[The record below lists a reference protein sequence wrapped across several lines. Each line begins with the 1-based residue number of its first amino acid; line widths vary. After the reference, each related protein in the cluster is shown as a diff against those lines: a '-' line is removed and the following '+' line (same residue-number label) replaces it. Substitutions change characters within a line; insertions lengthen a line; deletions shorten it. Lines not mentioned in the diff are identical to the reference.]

1 MKTIK
6 TSMQRSLKQTFALF
20 LCVLGAAMIA
30 QADDLIVFK
39 GSSVR
44 VAVGGIQKITIANPA
59 IIDAKPATDGQ
70 SVLVSGL
77 AEGNSELRIA
87 TLQGSELVTNVVV
100 RSDVAQM
107 LDEIKQLLSDVEGLN
122 ITVVGNK
129 IVLQGNII
137 TKSDYDKV
145 TKVVGAYS
153 SIILNMSTF
162 DVSGMN
168 KYVEQAILQD
178 IGISTVTAHVVGDTV
193 VLEGT
198 VYSQT
203 DLKRAEE
210 VARLRMPNVKNLITV
225 QDVMIETDV
234 QFVQISGD
242 KSKDMGY
249 NVLDSLGV
257 SLGGTATGGTGSG
270 GRIPITFGASAT
282 ASAQLKAL
290 LGNGTG
296 KIVASPHISTKSGEE
311 GSFQSGGTTYFE
323 ISGSVGGN
331 LQSVDY
337 GVILKVKP
345 TLQGHDQIL
354 NQVTIEVSM
363 PVGSGGGVLQLQ
375 KYSTSCT
382 SLCKI
387 GESMVMSGMVQQ
399 TANSTSSKTPVL
411 GDVPLLDL
419 FFSNK
424 QSDKSRNE
432 FVIVVTPQPVFASA
446 AAGTPFGEQHKQ
458 LLQDAGKDS
467 KE

>member
-1 MKTIK
+1 MKQ
-6 TSMQRSLKQTFALF
+6 MLALL
-20 LCVLGAAMIA
+20 LCIGGTVMVA
-30 QADDLIVFK
+30 QADDLIILK
-39 GSSVR
+39 GSSAR
-44 VAVGGIQKITIANPA
+44 VAADGIQKVTVANPA
-59 IIDAKPATDGQ
+59 IIDAKPAMDGQ

-77 AEGNSELRIA
+77 SEGSSELRIQR
-87 TLQGSELVTNVVV
+87 LQGAELVTNVVV
-100 RSDVAQM
+100 RSDVTQM
-107 LDEIKQLLSDVEGLN
+107 LGQIKQLLSDVEGVN
-122 ITVVGNK
+122 ISVVGNK
-129 IVLQGNII
+129 IVLQGNIL

-145 TKVVGAYS
+145 AKVVGAYS
-153 SIILNMSTF
+153 SVILNMSTF

-178 IGISTVTAHVVGDTV
+178 IGISTITAHVVGDTV
-193 VLEGT
+193 ILEGT
-198 VYSQT
+198 VYSQA

-242 KSKDMGY
+242 KNKDMGY
-249 NVLDSLGV
+249 NVLDTLGV
-257 SLGGTATGGTGSG
+257 SMGGSASGGTGSG
-270 GRIPITFGASAT
+270 GRIPISFGASAS
-282 ASAQLKAL
+282 ASAKLKAL

-323 ISGSVGGN
+323 VSGNVGGN

-363 PVGSGGGVLQLQ
+363 PVGNSGGVLSLQ

-399 TANSTSSKTPVL
+399 TATSSSSKTPLL
-411 GDVPLLDL
+411 GDVPLLNL

-424 QSDKSRNE
+424 QSDKARNE
-432 FVIVVTPQPVFASA
+432 FVIVVTPRPVFPSQATGQA
-446 AAGTPFGEQHKQ
+446 FGEQHKQ
-458 LLQDAGKDS
+458 LLQEAGKDS